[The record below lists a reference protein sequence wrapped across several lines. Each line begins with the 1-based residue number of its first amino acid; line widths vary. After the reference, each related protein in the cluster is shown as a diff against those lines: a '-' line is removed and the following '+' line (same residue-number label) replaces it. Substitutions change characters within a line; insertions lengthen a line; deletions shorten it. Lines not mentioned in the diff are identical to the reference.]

1 MTLEWKKTSRLTF
14 GAVLLCSLLPFVS
27 VTCQGQRLATLT
39 GIQLV
44 SGTTIHEPTGFDA
57 GSGKAHR
64 MNPEPLVIAAY
75 GFALIGLLIS
85 LTPGTGQ
92 SRPVAAIAGLGSV
105 CLLIA
110 RARIDSQASE
120 AGFVTSGLTLEYELG
135 FWIPLLLFCLTTILA
150 ARAVRGGARAAAF
163 QTASP

>member
-1 MTLEWKKTSRLTF
+1 MRLDWKKTSRVTF
-14 GAVLLCSLLPFVS
+14 GAVLLCSFLPFVS

-75 GFALIGLLIS
+75 GLALIGLLIC
-85 LTPGTGQ
+85 LAHDTDQ
-92 SRPVAAIAGLGSV
+92 SRTVAAIAGLGSV

-110 RARIDSQASE
+110 RARIDSQAAE
-120 AGFVTSGLTLEYELG
+120 AGFATSGLSLEYESG
-135 FWIPLLLFCLTTILA
+135 FWIPLLLFCLTTVLA
-150 ARAVRGGARAAAF
+150 ARAVRGGASAVAH

>member
-1 MTLEWKKTSRLTF
+1 MSPDWKKTSRVTF
-14 GAVLLCSLLPFVS
+14 GAVLLCSFLPFVS

-44 SGTTIHEPTGFDA
+44 SGTTIHEPTGFDG

-64 MNPEPLVIAAY
+64 MKPEPLVIAAY
-75 GFALIGLLIS
+75 GFALIGLLVS
-85 LTPGTGQ
+85 LTHGTGD

-110 RARIDSQASE
+110 RARIDSQAGE
-120 AGFVTSGLTLEYELG
+120 AGFGMPGLSIEYELG
-135 FWIPLLLFCLTTILA
+135 FWISLLLFCLTTVLA
-150 ARAVRGGARAAAF
+150 ARAVRGRASASASH
-163 QTASP
+163 TASP